1 MRLTQEDDY
10 GLRTVLYL
18 CKNRGKR
25 IEAKEIAGSEAI
37 PERFLLKLL
46 RKLTVAGIT
55 KSYMG
60 SGGGYSFEKD
70 PSQISLLD
78 VITAVEGEIYINKC
92 LEDPANCNAGRAD
105 YCIIH
110 KQLDTI
116 QSKLLAN
123 LASVSFQN
131 LLDQQNE
138 KKIN

>member
-25 IEAKEIAGSEAI
+25 IEAKEIAGSESV

-60 SGGGYSFEKD
+60 FGGGYAVEKD
-70 PSQISLLD
+70 PSEISLLD
-78 VITAVEGEIYINKC
+78 VIIAVEGEIYINKC

-110 KQLDTI
+110 KQLDKI
-116 QSKLLAN
+116 QREFLAN
-123 LASVSFQN
+123 LASVSFKD
-131 LLDQQNE
+131 LLNQQNE
-138 KKIN
+138 NKN